1 MKEKTKNVMLSG
13 DPLRK
18 AQRRFFPGGEMKI
31 IRLFAVL
38 WFFAAVPAFAA
49 QPGGLK
55 ELYVYP
61 SFQYFTWKELS
72 NGRQILKETGPLFG
86 IGAAVAVEG
95 LKLDRGGSLTIRG
108 KAELFGSVVDYDG
121 ETLPPNILPVNSDVV
136 YFGAKNEID
145 LGWRYSTG
153 NFSVEPFSGI
163 GFRWWR
169 RNLQNSATRD
179 AKGNIVQVRGYE
191 EEWRS
196 LYSRVGLRGYYIVS
210 KDIRIFAEAGAK
222 YPFDTENRVDF
233 PGIGDVSVGP
243 GGEWSAFAEIGA
255 KYKWFRPSIFYEGF
269 RYSGS
274 PVDAASRLFQPK
286 SESDIIGV
294 NLGVAFR

>member
-1 MKEKTKNVMLSG
+1 
-13 DPLRK
+13 
-18 AQRRFFPGGEMKI
+18 MKI
-31 IRLFAVL
+31 TRLFAVL
-38 WFFAAVPAFAA
+38 SLFTAAPAFAV

-61 SFQYFTWKELS
+61 SFQYFTWKEFN
-72 NGRQILKETGPLFG
+72 NGRRLLMESGPLFG
-86 IGAAVAVEG
+86 VGAAVALEG
-95 LKLDRGGSLTIRG
+95 LRLNSGGSLTIRG

-121 ETLPPNILPVNSDVV
+121 ETQPPNVLPVNSDVI
-136 YFGAKNEID
+136 YFGTKNEVD

-153 NFSVEPFSGI
+153 NLSIEPFGGI

-169 RNLQNSATRD
+169 RNLQNSATSD
-179 AKGNIVQVRGYE
+179 AEGNFVQVGGYE

-196 LYSRVGLRGYYIVS
+196 FYSRVGLRSDYVVS

-233 PGIGDVSVGP
+233 PGIGDVTVGL
-243 GGEWSAFAEIGA
+243 GGEWSAFAEIGTQ
-255 KYKWFRPSIFYEGF
+255 YKWFRPSIFYEGF
-269 RYSGS
+269 RFSRS

-286 SESDIIGV
+286 SESDIYGV
-294 NLGVAFR
+294 NIGVAFR